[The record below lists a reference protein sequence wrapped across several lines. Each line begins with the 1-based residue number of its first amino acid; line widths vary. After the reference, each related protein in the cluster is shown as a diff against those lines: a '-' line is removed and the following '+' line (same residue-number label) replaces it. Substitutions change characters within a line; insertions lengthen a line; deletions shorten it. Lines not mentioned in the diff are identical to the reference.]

1 MSRRL
6 PRHLCLALT
15 GLALLACQQTRP
27 TLHDLDYP
35 GALQPPATLP
45 IEVQWQQR
53 VTAAWREGPDGELH
67 ERSFD
72 AALLRRGDQLVVLGL
87 SPMGSVGFS
96 ITLGADGAI
105 GVDDKMPEQMVIPP
119 RFILLDVQ
127 RAFYPWLPAGTL
139 EGDVGDEHVTER
151 RDGDRLLERTF
162 VRRSGEPA
170 GAITVTCSW
179 SADRSVDG
187 EVHHAPGRVVL
198 DNGWF
203 GYRLTI
209 DTIAET
215 LLDTDDAHA
224 DADESTGDG
233 REPR

>member
-1 MSRRL
+1 MSRVLHR
-6 PRHLCLALT
+6 PFCLVLS
-15 GLALLACQQTRP
+15 GLALAACQQTRP

-35 GALQPPATLP
+35 GLLQPPTALP

-53 VTAAWREGPDGELH
+53 VTAAWREGPDGELR
-67 ERSFD
+67 ERGFD
-72 AALLRRGDQLVVLGL
+72 AALLRRGDQLVVCGL
-87 SPMGSVGFS
+87 SPMGTIGFS

-105 GVDDKMPEQMVIPP
+105 AVDNKMPEQLVIPP

-127 RAFYPWLPAGTL
+127 RAFFPWLPPGAL

-170 GAITVTCSW
+170 GAITVTCTW
-179 SADRSVDG
+179 QDGAADAADG
-187 EVHHAPGRVVL
+187 EVTHAPRHIVL

-209 DTIAET
+209 DTYAET
-215 LLDTDDAHA
+215 LLGGDDE
-224 DADESTGDG
+224 DA
-233 REPR
+233 R